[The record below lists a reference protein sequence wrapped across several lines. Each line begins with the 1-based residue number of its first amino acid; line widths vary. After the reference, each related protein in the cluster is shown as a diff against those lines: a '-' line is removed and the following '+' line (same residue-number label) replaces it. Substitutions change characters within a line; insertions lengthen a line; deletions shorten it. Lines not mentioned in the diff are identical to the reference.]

1 MLQPP
6 ACSDDL
12 FDSVTVRDPHP
23 AHRRLRDLVPRRPS
37 CRTSSAFRRSAGSIA
52 AEPELAM
59 SGILRTCTS
68 VPVALHR

>member
-23 AHRRLRDLVPRRPS
+23 AHRGLRGLALRRPS
-37 CRTSSAFRRSAGSIA
+37 CRASSAFRRSAGSIT
-52 AEPELAM
+52 AEPELAV
-59 SGILRTCTS
+59 SGILRTYTS